1 MPDGEEMKS
10 ARLPPGEE
18 MEAILIISPADE
30 AAALPQSE
38 RDTLFCS

>member
-1 MPDGEEMKS
+1 MKS

-18 MEAILIISPADE
+18 MEAILISPADE